1 MAAIELNAANF
12 KEKVLQS
19 DKPVLVDF
27 WAVWCGPCGMM
38 SPLVDEIAVEQEN
51 RLTVGKVNCDENME
65 LAQSYGISGIPAFL
79 LFKDGELWKRS
90 WERCQRVNFW
100 QLLRSIYKKV

>member
-1 MAAIELNAANF
+1 MATIELNAANF

-79 LFKDGELWKRS
+79 LFKDGEVVEKVMGAMPKG
-90 WERCQRVNFW
+90 E
-100 QLLRSIYKKV
+100 LLAAIEKHL